1 MIKKVL
7 KSCSPLPEYMDIL
20 SQDIQFLPGVGP
32 NRKKILGEELG
43 IYTYGDLLENYP
55 YKHVDRSKI

>member
-7 KSCSPLPEYMDIL
+7 RSALPLGSSKKSCSPLPEYMDIL

-43 IYTYGDLLENYP
+43 MFTYGDLREN
-55 YKHVDRSKI
+55 